1 MCAARSNGVS
11 ADQAAAAARAA
22 AIARRASPRSPC
34 ATVPIT
40 SPVAGLNACATP
52 PPSASHQRPSMN
64 IRVISTGALSN
75 LFDTVRQLIYNNAIA
90 TVEPSPGIAPDS
102 DELAGFGYRQELD
115 RSLNSFSSFAAGFSY
130 ISILTGVFELF
141 GFGFTAGGPAV
152 WWSWLIVLGGQMAVA
167 LCFAEMAGQFP
178 LAGSVYQWSKRIGT
192 DGLSWMTGWILIIGS
207 IVTVAAV
214 AVGWQ
219 VVLPQVSAKLQF
231 IGSSA
236 SAGTYS
242 TPDGAKNALLLGAIL
257 VIFATVINLLGVR
270 VMAFINNVGVIAELI
285 GCSILV
291 ILLVFHFHR
300 GPGVVGNTLHTGV
313 GHSWGYFGAF
323 LIAGIM
329 SAYVMYGFDTAGTLA
344 EETNDPRRSAPPA
357 LIRALAASATL
368 GGLLILFA
376 IMAVRNIHDPNIGL
390 LGLPYI
396 IKQALGNTTGNVF
409 LVDSGLAITVCTLA
423 VVTAC
428 IRMLFSMARDGR
440 LPFGSAIAHV
450 SGTRRVPIVPA
461 LFVGACS
468 LILLVVNVANQHAF
482 LTLTSVAIIMFYL
495 PYLAVTGSMLVRRLR
510 GEWPRPGHGPY
521 FNMGRWGLPVN
532 ILAVVYGTLVAF
544 EIAWPRTAVYGT
556 GAYRFGAYIF
566 VGASAL
572 VGGAYYLLVQRHKSD
587 AILESH
593 RADVAPATPR
603 TMGEMAP

>member
-1 MCAARSNGVS
+1 
-11 ADQAAAAARAA
+11 
-22 AIARRASPRSPC
+22 
-34 ATVPIT
+34 
-40 SPVAGLNACATP
+40 
-52 PPSASHQRPSMN
+52 
-64 IRVISTGALSN
+64 
-75 LFDTVRQLIYNNAIA
+75 
-90 TVEPSPGIAPDS
+90 
-102 DELAGFGYRQELD
+102 
-115 RSLNSFSSFAAGFSY
+115 
-130 ISILTGVFELF
+130 
-141 GFGFTAGGPAV
+141 
-152 WWSWLIVLGGQMAVA
+152 
-167 LCFAEMAGQFP
+167 
-178 LAGSVYQWSKRIGT
+178 
-192 DGLSWMTGWILIIGS
+192 
-207 IVTVAAV
+207 
-214 AVGWQ
+214 
-219 VVLPQVSAKLQF
+219 VLPQVSVHLQF
-231 IGSSA
+231 IGATHAAKVA

-242 TPDGAKNALLLGAIL
+242 TSDGAKNALLLGAVLI
-257 VIFATVINLLGVR
+257 IFATIINMLGVR
-270 VMAFINNVGVIAELI
+270 VMAFVNNVGVIAELI
-285 GCSILV
+285 GCSVLV

-300 GPGVVGNTLHTGV
+300 GPGVVGNTLHTGA

-344 EETNDPRRSAPPA
+344 EETHDPRRSAPPA

-376 IMAVRNIHDPNIGL
+376 VMAVKNIHDPNIGL

-409 LVDSGLAITVCTLA
+409 LIDSGLAITVCTLA

-450 SGTRRVPIVPA
+450 SGRRRVPIVPA

-468 LILLVVNVANQHAF
+468 LVLLVVNVANQHAF

-510 GEWPRPGHGPY
+510 GEWPRPEHGPY

-566 VGASAL
+566 VGASAI
-572 VGGAYYLLVQRHKSD
+572 VGGAYYLLVQRRKGAS
-587 AILESH
+587 ILESH
-593 RADVAPATPR
+593 RADVAPASPAR
-603 TMGEMAP
+603 MGEMAP